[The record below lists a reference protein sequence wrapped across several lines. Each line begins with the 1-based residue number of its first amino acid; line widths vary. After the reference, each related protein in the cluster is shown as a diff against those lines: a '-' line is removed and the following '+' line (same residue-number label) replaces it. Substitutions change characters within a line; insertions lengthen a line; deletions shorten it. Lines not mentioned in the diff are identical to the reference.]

1 MMNDASDRPD
11 DSSQLDLHALDP
23 DIDPL
28 EADRFATAVMSRI
41 ARSPAISAIPVDPLY
56 GLWSIAPACLIA
68 ASIVLVAALGAQRE
82 HSRIGPPATIAEAV
96 GVPADYLAV
105 GASRP

>member
-1 MMNDASDRPD
+1 MMNDPSDRPD
-11 DSSQLDLHALDP
+11 DSSQLDLQALDP

-28 EADRFATAVMSRI
+28 EADRI